1 MADQPT
7 SIADSFPA
15 LKAAFQPD
23 RASGVDKTIQFD
35 FTGREAGTWNLR
47 VHDGTVDYAEAPA
60 QSPNATISVDSDD
73 WLNILNGALNP
84 VTAFMG
90 GKLKVQGDMGLA
102 MQFQNWFART

>member
-15 LKAAFQPD
+15 LQAAFLPD

-35 FTGREAGTWNLR
+35 FTGREAGVWHMR
-47 VHDGTVDYAEAPA
+47 VHDGAMDYGQSPAEN
-60 QSPNATISVDSDD
+60 PNATISVDSDD
-73 WLNILNGALNP
+73 WLSILSGALNP

-90 GKLKVQGDMGLA
+90 GKVKVQGDMGLA
-102 MQFQNWFART
+102 MQFQNWFAR

>member
-15 LKAAFQPD
+15 LHTAFLPD
-23 RASGVDKTIQFD
+23 RAAGVDKTIQFD
-35 FTGREAGTWNLR
+35 FTGREAGVWHMR
-47 VHDGTVDYAEAPA
+47 VHDGAMDYGQGPAENPA
-60 QSPNATISVDSDD
+60 ATISVDSDD
-73 WLNILNGALNP
+73 WLNILGGALNP

-102 MQFQNWFART
+102 MQFQNWFAR